1 MSFPVE
7 NCTCFLQLSFL
18 NRKID
23 KTVQLTQP
31 NIKLL
36 VRRPKVAVITYS
48 SEFTPIIS
56 PDFL

>member
-1 MSFPVE
+1 MWFSSEDF
-7 NCTCFLQLSFL
+7 TCFLQLNFL